1 MGEAEYLFRSDRFNM
16 IFGGGFI
23 DTSGEDQWDITG
35 LDPFTVNLNVRH
47 YNAYLYTYTRFPSN
61 VTWIIGASA
70 DWYHQTDYLNTDQF
84 NPKFGMIW
92 NITPATTMRA
102 AAFRT
107 FKRTLLNDA
116 TLEPTQ
122 VAGFNQF
129 YDDVDGTDSWRY
141 GIGLDQKFSKTVFGG
156 VEVSMRD
163 ISTPYTSLS
172 DGTLQKADW
181 TEKTGRAY
189 LFWTPNQYLSLSAEY
204 LYEYYSRDRNTGA
217 ESISSL
223 TTNSVPLGAS
233 FFHPIGLYARAI
245 ASYVYQKGDF
255 APLFGDVYED
265 SSSFWVVDAV
275 LGYRF
280 PKRYGTFEL
289 GVKNATNQTFK
300 YQDMNPSSPT
310 IYPDRFYYGRVT
322 LSF

>member
-1 MGEAEYLFRSDRFNM
+1 
-16 IFGGGFI
+16 
-23 DTSGEDQWDITG
+23 
-35 LDPFTVNLNVRH
+35 
-47 YNAYLYTYTRFPSN
+47 
-61 VTWIIGASA
+61 
-70 DWYHQTDYLNTDQF
+70 
-84 NPKFGMIW
+84 MIW

-116 TLEPTQ
+116 TLAPTQ

-289 GVKNATNQTFK
+289 GVKNATNETFK